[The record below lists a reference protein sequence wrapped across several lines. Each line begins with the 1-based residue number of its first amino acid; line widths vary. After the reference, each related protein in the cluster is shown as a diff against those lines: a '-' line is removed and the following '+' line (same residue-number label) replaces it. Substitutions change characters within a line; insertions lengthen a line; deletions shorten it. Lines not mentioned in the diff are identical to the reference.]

1 MERIIESTTM
11 NPNTPEGT
19 DFPHTL
25 NATAIAT
32 TRALASILENHQQ
45 ADGSVVIPKVL
56 RKWMGDQDLIKA
68 K

>member
-1 MERIIESTTM
+1 MRYR
-11 NPNTPEGT
+11 TPEGT

-32 TRALASILENHQQ
+32 TRALAAILENNQQ